1 MRISHSKDGATVEME
16 YSIIFAEL
24 EKPENEE
31 IMRLSDEIDEIHE
44 NVRLINQAVELLED
58 LPVHAYFSE

>member
-1 MRISHSKDGATVEME
+1 ME